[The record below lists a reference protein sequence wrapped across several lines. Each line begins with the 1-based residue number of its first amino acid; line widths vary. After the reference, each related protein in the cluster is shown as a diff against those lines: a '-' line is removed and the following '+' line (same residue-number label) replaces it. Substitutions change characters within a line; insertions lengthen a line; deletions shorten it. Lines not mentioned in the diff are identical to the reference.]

1 MGRGNL
7 KPVGIYLFL
16 LINNLLVNL
25 HGIPAGTQRGLDS
38 DGWYFCELPQT
49 RIGSKSIK
57 QMVVLLIVAPART
70 MSPLAR
76 TGAPDDD
83 TVNDYRAG

>member
-1 MGRGNL
+1 M
-7 KPVGIYLFL
+7 
-16 LINNLLVNL
+16 
-25 HGIPAGTQRGLDS
+25 
-38 DGWYFCELPQT
+38 DGAFVKRPQT

-57 QMVVLLIVAPART
+57 QMIVLLIVAPART

>member
-7 KPVGIYLFL
+7 KQVGIYLFWL
-16 LINNLLVNL
+16 ANKCSVNLL
-25 HGIPAGTQRGLDS
+25 GIPVGTLRGLDS
-38 DGWYFCELPQT
+38 DGRCFLSSAPQL
-49 RIGSKSIK
+49 IGIASIK
-57 QMVVLLIVAPART
+57 QMVALLIFAPART

-76 TGAPDDD
+76 TGAPDND